1 MMGPKQ
7 DDILLDVDGERVWG
21 MASIAKAIINKRPG
35 SVSLLG
41 VLLIANTSKT
51 DYLKLLELQLLQ
63 KAILIKIKLY
73 IICSN
78 KYIYN

>member
-1 MMGPKQ
+1 MVIERNVVMHIKVPAGAEHAQMMGPKQ

-41 VLLIANTSKT
+41 VP
-51 DYLKLLELQLLQ
+51 
-63 KAILIKIKLY
+63 
-73 IICSN
+73 
-78 KYIYN
+78 